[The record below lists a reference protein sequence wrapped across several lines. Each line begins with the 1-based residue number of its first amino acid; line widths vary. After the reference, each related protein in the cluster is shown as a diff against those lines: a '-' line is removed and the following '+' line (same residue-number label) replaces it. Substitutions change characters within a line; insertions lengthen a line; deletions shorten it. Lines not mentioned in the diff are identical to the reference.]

1 MTRIPVSGPVLVWAL
16 ERSGNRALLERRFP
30 KLPEWLS
37 GEIQPT
43 LLQLEDLAK
52 ATSTPLGYFFL
63 SEPPEE
69 RLSIP
74 HYRTLGEG
82 SPHRPSPDLLETV
95 QMMERRQAWMR
106 EYLIEEGSEP
116 LGFVRSASLND
127 EPERLALDM
136 RDMLGLADGWAAD
149 NRTWTDALRQLRS
162 RMEEAGILVVVNG
175 IVGNNTHRKLDPPS
189 FEASSWWTIKRRWSL

>member
-1 MTRIPVSGPVLVWAL
+1 
-16 ERSGNRALLERRFP
+16 
-30 KLPEWLS
+30 
-37 GEIQPT
+37 
-43 LLQLEDLAK
+43 
-52 ATSTPLGYFFL
+52 
-63 SEPPEE
+63 
-69 RLSIP
+69 
-74 HYRTLGEG
+74 
-82 SPHRPSPDLLETV
+82 
-95 QMMERRQAWMR
+95 MMERRQAWKR